1 MIWTSFYNIRNA
13 VSEGIHGS
21 HFDKWLRAGSHCCFA
36 NEISRIWKCIINI
49 WRMQKI
55 EYDSLLVA
63 LMQLYRNKSNSP
75 PSHLDINENKWSQYA
90 FVHNACSSHSLC
102 VLWRLRRQWQIYIIK
117 AFLLFMTGDDN
128 NCDSDSPGSVIWH
141 IIFTCKTCMAS
152 GVTFWLFEDVCFSER
167 ARAIVCSI
175 MELQWLLFLTKKL
188 KITQNW
194 NAYIFWVINS

>member
-1 MIWTSFYNIRNA
+1 MGCREPFSEVWRSGSVSLIYGTINQIWLQSHYWWLWCNFIVANQ
-13 VSEGIHGS
+13 IHN
-21 HFDKWLRAGSHCCFA
+21 F
-36 NEISRIWKCIINI
+36 I
-49 WRMQKI
+49 
-55 EYDSLLVA
+55 
-63 LMQLYRNKSNSP
+63 
-75 PSHLDINENKWSQYA
+75 PSHLDINETKWSQYA